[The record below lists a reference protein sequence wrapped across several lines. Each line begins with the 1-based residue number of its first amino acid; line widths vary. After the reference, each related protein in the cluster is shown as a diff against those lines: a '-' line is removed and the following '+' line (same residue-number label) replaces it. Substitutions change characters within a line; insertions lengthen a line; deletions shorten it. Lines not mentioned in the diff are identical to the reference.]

1 MSLQSFIPQIWSGEL
16 LVALKKAHVYVAL
29 CNRDYEGE
37 IKAMGDTVKI
47 NGIGDMTISSYV
59 KDTDINA
66 PQALTD
72 AQAML
77 VISQAKYFNFA
88 VDDVDAA
95 QQYPKIMAEAMDRA
109 GYLLADQEDIYVA
122 GFYTDAQG
130 AVGSS
135 SAWITPAVGSDT
147 NTGTTMYDYIVKL
160 NTQLTQQN
168 VPKAGRWAVIA
179 PWMTEMLL
187 QSQRFTSYN
196 TADARQTILTGKLD
210 ATGGDISAD
219 YYIGRIVGMD
229 VYESNNAPHLG
240 GTVGASGSQDV
251 VLSGHRM
258 GITFAEG
265 VNKMEAYRP
274 PYRFADAVKGLLL
287 YGTKVTRPYALAAG
301 FFQHP

>member
-1 MSLQSFIPQIWSGEL
+1 MSIQSFIPQIWSGEL

-47 NGIGDMTISSYV
+47 NGIGDITVSNYT
-59 KDTDINA
+59 KDTDIST

-77 VISQAKYFNFA
+77 VISQAKYINFA

-95 QQYPKIMAEAMDRA
+95 QQYPKVMQEAMDRA
-109 GYLLADQEDIYVA
+109 GYVLADQEDQYVA
-122 GFYTDAQG
+122 GLYTDAI
-130 AVGSS
+130 AATGSS
-135 SAWITPAVGSDT
+135 GSPVTPAAGIDS
-147 NTGTTMYDYIVKL
+147 NTGTTMYDYLVHM
-160 NTQLTQQN
+160 NTVLTQQN

-187 QSQRFTSYN
+187 QSTRFTSFN
-196 TADARQTILTGKLD
+196 TVDARQSILTGKLD

-219 YYIGRIVGMD
+219 YYIGRISNMD
-229 VYESNNAPHLG
+229 IYESNNAPHLS
-240 GTVGASGSQDV
+240 GTAGASGSVDV
-251 VLSGHRM
+251 VLAGHSM

-265 VNKMEAYRP
+265 VSKMEAYR
-274 PYRFADAVKGLLL
+274 
-287 YGTKVTRPYALAAG
+287 
-301 FFQHP
+301 